1 MDTESF
7 VGAYRTPRKRANCF
21 YRHAMW
27 RRLVYSDGVK
37 ECLETGLYWLMD
49 IVGNECVK
57 PVLDSS
63 LTTMATLQVDVLD
76 GRASLRID
84 MQSDTPPVW
93 MKCVRYTDMPD
104 GRWTFLLAKGDVYRE
119 MKAILPTET

>member
-7 VGAYRTPRKRANCF
+7 VSAYREPRKRACCF

-37 ECLETGLYWLMD
+37 ECLEAGLYWLMD

-63 LTTMATLQVDVLD
+63 LTTMAILQVDVLD

-93 MKCVRYTDMPD
+93 TKRVRYTDMPD
-104 GRWTFLLAKGDVYRE
+104 GRWTFLLSKGDVYRE
-119 MKAILPTET
+119 LKAILPTES

>member
-7 VGAYRTPRKRANCF
+7 VGAYRKPRNSANCF

-27 RRLVYSDGVK
+27 RRLVYSEGVK
-37 ECLETGLYWLMD
+37 ECLETGLPWLMD
-49 IVGNECVK
+49 IIGIECVK

-63 LTTMATLQVDVLD
+63 LTMAILHVDVSKD
-76 GRASLRID
+76 GRASLRLD
-84 MQSDTPPVW
+84 PQSDTPPVW
-93 MKCVRYTDMPD
+93 TKCVRYTDMPD

-119 MKAILPTET
+119 IKAILPTEN